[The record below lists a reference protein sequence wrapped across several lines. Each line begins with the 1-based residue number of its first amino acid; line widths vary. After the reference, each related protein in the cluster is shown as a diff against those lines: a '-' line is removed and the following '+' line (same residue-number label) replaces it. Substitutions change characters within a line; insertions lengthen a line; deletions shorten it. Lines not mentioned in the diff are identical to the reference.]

1 MLVCDVYNYLK
12 YQQPIIPIFLHV
24 IFIAYYDR
32 PAGSV
37 CDDESHV
44 IRSEEECT
52 DALKELYY
60 PTTVSYWTGQ
70 ASSIPSGCSIR
81 DGGDNVPHLETSSSG
96 KGNGRKDL
104 IPICKDPSAESSGK
118 LKFYRELILELFFNL
133 TYFKFKHYTN
143 TPNFSF

>member
-1 MLVCDVYNYLK
+1 M
-12 YQQPIIPIFLHV
+12 HV